1 MGSFLCPESKTAE
14 INNEERAVLD
24 CKICRDKIKK
34 YIKSLQNNAN
44 LKKQKAKEALQK
56 KNRDRAK
63 LYMRQSKMCS
73 EQIKVAE
80 GQLEMIETQINQI
93 ESAQN
98 QRDVFNVLKQGNE
111 ALEKLQKEV
120 NIEKL
125 QEISDELED
134 LKEQNAEITAFF
146 KERGIEENEE
156 ELDDELSKLIDS
168 VQKEEA
174 KIDLPEANKEVIEE
188 DNEEEKEK
196 EKNKKVIELEAN

>member
-14 INNEERAVLD
+14 INNEERAILD
-24 CKICRDKIKK
+24 CKICRDNIKK
-34 YIKSLQNNAN
+34 YIKSLQNSAN
-44 LKKQKAKEALQK
+44 LKKQKAKEALQN

-73 EQIKVAE
+73 EQIKVAD

-98 QRDVFNVLKQGNE
+98 QRDVFNVLKQGNA

-125 QEISDELED
+125 QKISDELED
-134 LKEQNAEITAFF
+134 LKEQNKEITAFF